1 MTHKP
6 WCFYAP
12 WTGID
17 WCGRFTFEISLLLAR
32 PAGGFTACTA
42 CDRRYC
48 LHGLRFTSLFARSAI
63 GFTACM
69 ACNRHYCLHGLRFT
83 SLFAWLAIGFTACT
97 ACDRLYCLHGL
108 RFTSLFARPERPA
121 STQPRASEAAPWVGS
136 AREPTP
142 YRGKSVV
149 VRFAGY
155 EYFCPFRAWLQLS
168 L

>member
-1 MTHKP
+1 MKPLTHDTQAVVFLCSVDGDRLV
-6 WCFYAP
+6 WAVYIRNIVAACAA
-12 WTGID
+12 
-17 WCGRFTFEISLLLAR
+17 CGRLYCLHGLRSALLLAWPALYFSICAVCNRLYCLHGLQSALLLAR
-32 PAGGFTACTA
+32 PALYF
-42 CDRRYC
+42 
-48 LHGLRFTSLFARSAI
+48 SI
-63 GFTACM
+63 CM
-69 ACNRHYCLHGLRFT
+69 ACN
-83 SLFAWLAIGFTACT
+83 
-97 ACDRLYCLHGL
+97 RLYCLHGL

-155 EYFCPFRAWLQLS
+155 EYFCPFRAWLQLP